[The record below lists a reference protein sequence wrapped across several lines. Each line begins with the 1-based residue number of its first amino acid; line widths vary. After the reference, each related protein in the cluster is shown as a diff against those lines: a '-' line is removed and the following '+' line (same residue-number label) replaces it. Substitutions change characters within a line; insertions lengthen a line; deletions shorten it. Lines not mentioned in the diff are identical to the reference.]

1 MIRRGLSLLLPFLMV
16 LLVLGYGCAF
26 LWGIGK

>member
-1 MIRRGLSLLLPFLMV
+1 MIRRSLYLLPPFLMV

-26 LWGIGK
+26 LWGVGK